1 MAEQITVY
9 FKIDREDLWK
19 LKRLAVSLKER
30 GVSAI
35 LRRLVAAKL
44 AEKKGKTNV

>member
-1 MAEQITVY
+1 MAEQVTVY
-9 FKIDREDLWK
+9 FKIDREDLWR
-19 LKRLAVSLKER
+19 LKRLAADLQER

-44 AEKKGKTNV
+44 AEKKGGA